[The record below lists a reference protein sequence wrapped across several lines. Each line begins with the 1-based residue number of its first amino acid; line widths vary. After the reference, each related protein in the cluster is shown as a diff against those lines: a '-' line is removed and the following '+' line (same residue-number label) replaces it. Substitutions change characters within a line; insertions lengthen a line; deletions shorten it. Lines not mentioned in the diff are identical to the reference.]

1 MEAFVHSVGV
11 LVGCG
16 LALAPALL
24 PSARPTRRWPHVVM
38 ALGMA
43 VGHLGGLFLYVA
55 VLGLLTA
62 GWLCGSPSR
71 RAETGRHIQDFVVMS
86 LLLVL
91 TALSGP
97 SLAGASTGHP
107 HVLSGHQHGGGSLA
121 TVAVVIALAWTC
133 ARLIR
138 VLPERS
144 ADRRMLSQ
152 NVCSA
157 GMAASMAFMAALA
170 L

>member
-1 MEAFVHSVGV
+1 MGAFLHTVAVSA
-11 LVGCG
+11 GCV

-24 PSARPTRRWPHVVM
+24 PSARAARRWPHVVM

-43 VGHLGGLFLYVA
+43 AGHLGGVFLPVA
-55 VLGLLTA
+55 VLALLTA

-71 RAETGRHIQDFVVMS
+71 RAETAHHIQDFVVMPI
-86 LLLVL
+86 LLVL
-91 TALSGP
+91 TA
-97 SLAGASTGHP
+97 AGGTALP
-107 HVLSGHQHGGGSLA
+107 GHQHGGGSPA
-121 TVAVVIALAWTC
+121 AVALVIGLAWTF

-138 VLPERS
+138 VLPERD
-144 ADRRMLSQ
+144 ADRRTRNQ
-152 NVCSA
+152 EACSA